1 MQSLLDSMQRR
12 FVMRDADT
20 SIPRGHIDWST
31 YATQRFAVGRALD
44 VPCRYP
50 DLRDDEILR
59 GAIHWV
65 VRRHRDALLGQTS
78 AGLVVRRLLAI
89 CDTLL
94 ARLSGT
100 APRFPAAR
108 DRQDWGR
115 NTFHPRVFREGIQA
129 IDWTIDE
136 RGLAGLSDL
145 AGLPWRMDM
154 EVFFEAWVEA
164 TAEHVARH
172 SGARL
177 RAGRTQGTR
186 VPLDWRP
193 PSAGSQRALIPD
205 VVLERDDVVV
215 VLDAKYKRHAEEIE
229 RLGWSNTAESL
240 REQHRHDVLQAL
252 AYSTLFEAQ
261 RVVACLVY
269 PAAPSAWAG
278 LVARGRTV
286 TRARVRTGA
295 RSVELAL
302 MAVPMHGDVSEGG
315 EAMLQL
321 LHAAA

>member
-1 MQSLLDSMQRR
+1 
-12 FVMRDADT
+12 
-20 SIPRGHIDWST
+20 
-31 YATQRFAVGRALD
+31 
-44 VPCRYP
+44 
-50 DLRDDEILR
+50 
-59 GAIHWV
+59 
-65 VRRHRDALLGQTS
+65 
-78 AGLVVRRLLAI
+78 
-89 CDTLL
+89 
-94 ARLSGT
+94 
-100 APRFPAAR
+100 
-108 DRQDWGR
+108 
-115 NTFHPRVFREGIQA
+115 
-129 IDWTIDE
+129 
-136 RGLAGLSDL
+136 
-145 AGLPWRMDM
+145 
-154 EVFFEAWVEA
+154 
-164 TAEHVARH
+164 
-172 SGARL
+172 
-177 RAGRTQGTR
+177 
-186 VPLDWRP
+186 
-193 PSAGSQRALIPD
+193 
-205 VVLERDDVVV
+205 VLERDDVVV